1 MQSLYGDY
9 PRIITKNRKKRQ
21 KSALPW
27 LTALI
32 FLLSLTA
39 LVLSFLPSK
48 ETSKITIGARSWYF
62 VTVAEHTEIVKA
74 EVEAALTREKGGAGY
89 ILNDGA
95 YKVAVAVYASFSDA
109 EKVAKKLDNAT
120 IKSVKIARFSVS
132 GIDKTDA
139 QNLKKSFNFY
149 ETLYKKILDSVEKF
163 EREEISESKLLYE
176 ATDQLNETKK
186 KVEEIK
192 SLSSKYPLPAV
203 TAFLTFTQN
212 LEKIVNSAI
221 MDEEHTAAVRTRYA
235 LCKIVYERYLLSA
248 IIGE

>member
-9 PRIITKNRKKRQ
+9 PRIITKNRKKRR
-21 KSALPW
+21 KSALPVA
-27 LTALI
+27 TALI
-32 FLLSLTA
+32 FLLSLGA
-39 LVLSFLPSK
+39 LIIAFLPSK

-62 VTVAEHTEIVKA
+62 VIVDEHTEIVKA

-95 YKVAVAVYASFSDA
+95 YKVAAAVYASFSDA
-109 EKVAKKLDNAT
+109 EKIVERIDNAT
-120 IKSVKIARFSVS
+120 VKKVKIERFSVN
-132 GIDKTDA
+132 GIAKADA

-149 ETLYKKILDSVEKF
+149 ETLYKNILASVEKF

-176 ATDQLNETKK
+176 IAEWHNETKR
-186 KVEEIK
+186 KVEEMK
-192 SLSSKYPLPAV
+192 SLSSKYPIPTV
-203 TAFLTFTQN
+203 TAFLTFAQN

-235 LCKIVYERYLLSA
+235 LCKIVFERYLLSA